1 MKVFKDLFP
10 EGFLFP
16 TTIALRTMHYTQI
29 YAHGFWFEN
38 AVILIP
44 LLHPHWWTF
53 SRRRN
58 RAVQMAERYAQ

>member
-16 TTIALRTMHYTQI
+16 TSIALRTMLYTQI

-38 AVILIP
+38 VVTLIP
-44 LLHPHWWTF
+44 PLQSHW
-53 SRRRN
+53 
-58 RAVQMAERYAQ
+58 